1 MSAIS
6 EALLGGLR
14 AAAVPYT
21 EQEPLAA
28 HTTFRIGGVAA
39 CLAAP
44 EGMEQL
50 LTVLRLWREA
60 GDGCPLFMLGRGS
73 NLLCADSG
81 FPGLVVSTRGVRDVR
96 LTTDENGGARLY
108 VGCGAPLAGLSRL
121 CAEASPALSGL
132 EFACG
137 IPGTVGGAV
146 VMNAG
151 AYGGEIGSLVLSSRY
166 LDTRDGSIRTLTHD
180 EHDFS
185 YRHSIYQEH
194 PSWVL
199 LDAELCLAPGDATE
213 IKATM
218 ASILSARQQKQPLE
232 HPSAGSVFRRPTEPG
247 RYVGQMVEACGLKG
261 FAIGD
266 AQISEKHAGFIIN
279 KGHATAREV
288 RRLICHIQS
297 RVWEEFHI
305 RLEPELCFVGED
317 DPPEEGGRP

>member
-6 EALLGGLR
+6 EALLDGLR

-28 HTTFRIGGVAA
+28 HTTFRIGGAAA

-44 EGMEQL
+44 EGVEQL
-50 LTVLRLWREA
+50 LTVLHLWREA

-96 LTTDENGGARLY
+96 LTPDENGEARLY
-108 VGCGAPLAGLSRL
+108 VGCGSPLAGLSRL
-121 CAEASPALSGL
+121 CAEATPALSGL

-137 IPGTVGGAV
+137 IPGTVGGAI

-151 AYGGEIGSLVLSSRY
+151 AYGGEIGSLVLFSRY
-166 LDTRDGSIRTLTHD
+166 LDTADGSIRALTHD

-185 YRHSIYQEH
+185 YRHSIYQRH

-199 LDAELCLAPGDATE
+199 LDAELRLAPGDATE
-213 IKATM
+213 IKTVM

-261 FAIGD
+261 FSIGD
-266 AQISEKHAGFIIN
+266 AQVSEKHAGFIIN

-288 RRLICHIQS
+288 RHLIRHIQS
-297 RVWEEFHI
+297 RVWDEFHI
-305 RLEPELCFVGED
+305 RLEPELCFVGKD
-317 DPPEEGGRP
+317 GTPEEGGTP